1 MIEFAQDYINRLALR
16 YDISADFVHHYI
28 YVMLILLVALA
39 LGIVIKYAVGPLL
52 LRIARRTSL
61 RIDDYL
67 FTDNIISVLSRLL
80 PMMFVSLVLPL
91 LYYGKETTT
100 LVYVVVYRGV
110 NVYIV
115 VLVAKLISHVLNN
128 YLAYSNTERGDRD
141 NHYLDMVMQFCKVV
155 IYFFA
160 FIIMLSV
167 ILDKNPTTMLA
178 GLGAMATIILL
189 VFQDSILGFVA
200 GVQLNINKMLK
211 VGDWV
216 EVRDSNINGYVIKV
230 NLTTIKIRNF
240 DNSISTI
247 PPYKLIQNSFRN
259 WEGIKEYGGRQ
270 ARMKLLIDVDS
281 VRFADEEMLRRL
293 KTSNLITESDMVSPY
308 QRISNVTLYRKYVER
323 FLNNCDEVDSKK
335 WLMVRQTPTEGMGM
349 PIEMYFYIK
358 EWDFVRFE
366 ELSAE
371 IYEYCLAS
379 AEDFGLKI
387 YQSITKSNLK

>member
-1 MIEFAQDYINRLALR
+1 MIEFVQDYINQLASR
-16 YDISADFVHHYI
+16 FDISADFVHHYI
-28 YVMLILLVALA
+28 YVLLILLVALA
-39 LGIVIKYAVGPLL
+39 LGVVVKYAVGPLF

-67 FTDNIISVLSRLL
+67 FTDGIISVLSRLL
-80 PMMFVSLVLPL
+80 PMMFVSLVMPL
-91 LYYGKETTT
+91 LYYGKESAT
-100 LVYVVVYRGV
+100 LVYVVFYRAV
-110 NVYIV
+110 NAYIV
-115 VLVAKLISHVLNN
+115 VLVAKLITHVLNN
-128 YLAYSNTERGDRD
+128 YLAYSKTERSDRN
-141 NHYLDMVMQFCKVV
+141 NHYLDMVMQFCKIV
-155 IYFFA
+155 IYFFT

-216 EVRDSNINGYVIKV
+216 EVRDSNINGYVVKV

-259 WEGIKEYGGRQ
+259 WEGIKVYGGRQ
-270 ARMKLLIDVDS
+270 ARMKLMIDVDS
-281 VRFADEEMLRRL
+281 VRFADEEMLSRL
-293 KTSNLITESDMVSPY
+293 KSCNLITETDASTPY
-308 QRISNVTLYRKYVER
+308 HRISNVTLYRRFIER
-323 FLNNCDEVDSKK
+323 FLNDCEVVDKEK

-379 AEDFGLKI
+379 ATDFDLKI
-387 YQSITKSNLK
+387 YQSMTKSDLK

>member
-1 MIEFAQDYINRLALR
+1 MIEFVQDYINQLASR
-16 YDISADFVHHYI
+16 FDISADFVHHYI
-28 YVMLILLVALA
+28 YVLLILLVALA
-39 LGIVIKYAVGPLL
+39 LGVAVKYAVGPLF

-67 FTDNIISVLSRLL
+67 FTDSIISVLSRLL
-80 PMMFVSLVLPL
+80 PMMFVSLVMPL
-91 LYYGKETTT
+91 LYYGKESTT
-100 LVYVVVYRGV
+100 LVYVVFYRAV
-110 NVYIV
+110 NAYIV
-115 VLVAKLISHVLNN
+115 VLVAKLITYVLNN
-128 YLAYSNTERGDRD
+128 YLVYSKTERSDRN
-141 NHYLDMVMQFCKVV
+141 NHYLDMVMQFCKIV
-155 IYFFA
+155 IYFFT

-200 GVQLNINKMLK
+200 RVQLNINKMLK

-216 EVRDSNINGYVIKV
+216 EVRDSNINGYVVKV

-259 WEGIKEYGGRQ
+259 WEGIKVYGGRQ
-270 ARMKLLIDVDS
+270 ARMKLMIDVDS
-281 VRFADEEMLRRL
+281 VRFADEKMLSRL
-293 KTSNLITESDMVSPY
+293 KSSNLITETDASTPY
-308 QRISNVTLYRKYVER
+308 QRISNVTLYRRFIER
-323 FLNNCDEVDSKK
+323 FLNDCEVVDKEK

-366 ELSAE
+366 ELSSE

-379 AEDFGLKI
+379 ATYFDLKI
-387 YQSITKSNLK
+387 YQSITKSDLK

>member
-1 MIEFAQDYINRLALR
+1 M
-16 YDISADFVHHYI
+16 
-28 YVMLILLVALA
+28 
-39 LGIVIKYAVGPLL
+39 
-52 LRIARRTSL
+52 
-61 RIDDYL
+61 
-67 FTDNIISVLSRLL
+67 
-80 PMMFVSLVLPL
+80 
-91 LYYGKETTT
+91 
-100 LVYVVVYRGV
+100 
-110 NVYIV
+110 
-115 VLVAKLISHVLNN
+115 
-128 YLAYSNTERGDRD
+128 
-141 NHYLDMVMQFCKVV
+141 
-155 IYFFA
+155 
-160 FIIMLSV
+160 
-167 ILDKNPTTMLA
+167 LDKNPTTMLA

-270 ARMKLLIDVDS
+270 ARMQLLIDVDS

-293 KTSNLITESDMVSPY
+293 KTSNLITESDMSSPY
-308 QRISNVTLYRKYVER
+308 QRISNVTLYRTYVER
-323 FLNNCDEVDSKK
+323 FSNNCNDVDSKK